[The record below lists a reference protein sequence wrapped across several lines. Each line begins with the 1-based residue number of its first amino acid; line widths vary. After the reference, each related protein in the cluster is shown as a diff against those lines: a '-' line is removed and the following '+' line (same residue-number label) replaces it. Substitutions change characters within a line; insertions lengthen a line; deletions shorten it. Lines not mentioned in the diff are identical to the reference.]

1 MGPGGHRLT
10 DAPVVHRVT
19 AAGLHPLR
27 SRAAMGSMST
37 LGTDLLAVVRG
48 CYGAV
53 RVRDLDLSRTQRRH
67 VASLVRTGELIA
79 YEHGVVGIPGAERA
93 VVLARIHGGLLTCQA
108 AMRYYGLPV
117 AQGAEQVHL
126 VVAPGMRFSTAGR
139 EVLHADRYRTR
150 ISPTSY
156 PVQPFPEALA
166 RFLRCHVQDDSPLI
180 ALDAALHDER
190 VTAEQIR
197 NLLRGP
203 GSARAL
209 ARLDRASDR
218 ARSPLETLVRMDL
231 EAAGL
236 GFDDGVEIEGV
247 GEVDLVIED
256 WVVVELDGYTYHCD
270 EYQFG
275 LDRWCDRR
283 LVARG
288 FLPLRFTRKDVYA
301 HQVVPDVLR
310 VLECW
315 GVSKSATK
323 AAVSLG

>member
-1 MGPGGHRLT
+1 
-10 DAPVVHRVT
+10 
-19 AAGLHPLR
+19 
-27 SRAAMGSMST
+27 MGSMNAMDA
-37 LGTDLLAVVRG
+37 DLLTVVRG

-53 RVRDLDLSRTQRRH
+53 RIRDLELTRTQRRH

-79 YEHGVVGIPGAERA
+79 HEHGVVSLPGAERA
-93 VVLARIHGGLLTCQA
+93 VVLARIHGGLLSCQA
-108 AMRYYGLPV
+108 AMRYYGLPF
-117 AQGAEQVHL
+117 AEGSEQVHL
-126 VVAPGMRFSTAGR
+126 VVSDSGRFAAVGR
-139 EVLHADRYRTR
+139 EVIHVDRSQGSA
-150 ISPTSY
+150 SPTRF
-156 PVQPFPEALA
+156 PVQALPEALA
-166 RFLRCHVQDDSPLI
+166 RFLRCHLQDDSPLI

-218 ARSPLETLVRMDL
+218 ARSPLETLARMDL
-231 EAAGL
+231 HAAGL
-236 GFDDGVEIEGV
+236 SFEDGVEIEGV
-247 GEVDLVIED
+247 GEVDLVVEG

-275 LDRWCDRR
+275 LDRWRDRQ

-301 HQVVPDVLR
+301 HQIVPDVLR
-310 VLECW
+310 ALERW

-323 AAVSLG
+323 AAASFGQKR

>member
-1 MGPGGHRLT
+1 
-10 DAPVVHRVT
+10 
-19 AAGLHPLR
+19 
-27 SRAAMGSMST
+27 MGSMNAMDA
-37 LGTDLLAVVRG
+37 DLLTVVRG

-53 RVRDLDLSRTQRRH
+53 RIRDLELTRTQRRH

-79 YEHGVVGIPGAERA
+79 HEHGVVSLPGAERA
-93 VVLARIHGGLLTCQA
+93 VVLARIHGGLLSCQA
-108 AMRYYGLPV
+108 AMRYYDLPF
-117 AQGAEQVHL
+117 AEGSEQVHL
-126 VVAPGMRFSTAGR
+126 VVSDSGRFAAVGR
-139 EVLHADRYRTR
+139 EVIHVDRSQGSA
-150 ISPTSY
+150 SPTCF
-156 PVQPFPEALA
+156 PVQALPEALA
-166 RFLRCHVQDDSPLI
+166 RFLRCHLQDDSPLI

-218 ARSPLETLVRMDL
+218 ARSPLETLARMDL
-231 EAAGL
+231 HAAGL
-236 GFDDGVEIEGV
+236 SFEDGVEIEGV
-247 GEVDLVIED
+247 GEVDLVVEG

-275 LDRWCDRR
+275 LDRWRDRR

-301 HQVVPDVLR
+301 HQVVPDVLKA
-310 VLECW
+310 VECW

>member
-1 MGPGGHRLT
+1 
-10 DAPVVHRVT
+10 
-19 AAGLHPLR
+19 
-27 SRAAMGSMST
+27 MGSMNAMDA
-37 LGTDLLAVVRG
+37 DLLTVVRG

-53 RVRDLDLSRTQRRH
+53 RIRDLELTRTQRRH

-79 YEHGVVGIPGAERA
+79 HEHGVVSLPGAERA
-93 VVLARIHGGLLTCQA
+93 VVLARIHGGLLSCQA
-108 AMRYYGLPV
+108 AMRYYGLPF
-117 AQGAEQVHL
+117 AEGSEQVHL
-126 VVAPGMRFSTAGR
+126 VVSDSGRFAAVGR
-139 EVLHADRYRTR
+139 EVIHVDRSQGSA
-150 ISPTSY
+150 SPTRF
-156 PVQPFPEALA
+156 PVQALPEALA

-190 VTAEQIR
+190 VTVGQVR
-197 NLLRGP
+197 DLLRGP

-218 ARSPLETLVRMDL
+218 ARSPLETLARMDL

-236 GFDDGVEIEGV
+236 SFEDGVEIEGI
-247 GEVDLVIED
+247 GEVDLVVEG

-275 LDRWCDRR
+275 LDRWRDRR

-301 HQVVPDVLR
+301 HQVVPDVQRALGR
-310 VLECW
+310 W
-315 GVSKSATK
+315 GVSKSVTK
-323 AAVSLG
+323 AVAGAECA

>member
-1 MGPGGHRLT
+1 
-10 DAPVVHRVT
+10 
-19 AAGLHPLR
+19 
-27 SRAAMGSMST
+27 
-37 LGTDLLAVVRG
+37 
-48 CYGAV
+48 
-53 RVRDLDLSRTQRRH
+53 
-67 VASLVRTGELIA
+67 
-79 YEHGVVGIPGAERA
+79 
-93 VVLARIHGGLLTCQA
+93 
-108 AMRYYGLPV
+108 MRYYGLPF
-117 AQGAEQVHL
+117 AEGSEQVHL
-126 VVAPGMRFSTAGR
+126 VVSDSGRFAAVGR
-139 EVLHADRYRTR
+139 EVIHVDRSQGSA
-150 ISPTSY
+150 SPTRF
-156 PVQPFPEALA
+156 PVQALPEALA
-166 RFLRCHVQDDSPLI
+166 RFLRCHLQDDSPLI

-218 ARSPLETLVRMDL
+218 ARSPLETLARMDL
-231 EAAGL
+231 HAAGL
-236 GFDDGVEIEGV
+236 SFEDGVEIEGV
-247 GEVDLVIED
+247 GEVDLVVEG

-275 LDRWCDRR
+275 LDRWRDRR

-301 HQVVPDVLR
+301 HQVVPDVLKA
-310 VLECW
+310 VECW